1 MKKLLFAV
9 GIASILFIIMFACS
23 AEGLNAEEITIT
35 TTTQEEI
42 TTTISEDEEIT
53 TTSDPFDEIQDEAE
67 VFVTK
72 LEALVTAF
80 VTSILGSTVL
90 IGIGK
95 WLLDKTI
102 KKMTEKVR
110 LAESQNKISSERAD
124 QLVTAL
130 NVAQTAANAKI
141 DDLQAEVKQM
151 HDENEALHGSVED
164 LLAELRL
171 RDERIGALIEATLGT
186 VGESDGE
193 E

>member
-1 MKKLLFAV
+1 MRKLYI
-9 GIASILFIIMFACS
+9 GIAIFVIMFLIVFSCTAPTID
-23 AEGLNAEEITIT
+23 AEEITTT

-42 TTTISEDEEIT
+42 TTTISQDEEIT
-53 TTSDPFDEIQDEAE
+53 TTADPLDEIQDEAE
-67 VFVTK
+67 VFITK

-90 IGIGK
+90 IGLGK
-95 WLLDKTI
+95 VLIDKAI
-102 KKMTEKVR
+102 KKFTEKVR
-110 LAESQNKISSERAD
+110 LAEAQNKISSERAD

-130 NVAQTAANAKI
+130 NVAQTTANAKI
-141 DDLQAEVKQM
+141 DSLQADVRQM
-151 HDENEALHGSVED
+151 HDENAVLHGSVSE
-164 LLAELRL
+164 LLAELRI

>member
-1 MKKLLFAV
+1 MRKLYI
-9 GIASILFIIMFACS
+9 GIAIFVIMFLIVFSCTAS
-23 AEGLNAEEITIT
+23 TIDAEEITTT

-42 TTTISEDEEIT
+42 TTTISQDEEIT
-53 TTSDPFDEIQDEAE
+53 TTADPLDEIQDEAE
-67 VFVTK
+67 VFITK

-90 IGIGK
+90 IGLGK
-95 WLLDKTI
+95 VLIDKAI
-102 KKMTEKVR
+102 KKFTEKVR
-110 LAESQNKISSERAD
+110 LAEAQNKISSERAD

-130 NVAQTAANAKI
+130 NVAQTTANAKV
-141 DDLQAEVKQM
+141 DELQATVNQM
-151 HDENEALHGSVED
+151 HEENAALHGSVSE
-164 LLAELRL
+164 LLAELRI